1 MKQDLTKLSRFLS
14 LILRH
19 SPQTIGITIDNKGAW
34 TDVDELIKNIN
45 RYGNFKIDMKI
56 LEEIVETDNK
66 QRYNFN
72 EDKTK
77 IRANQGHSIN
87 VDMGFPEKIPP
98 EILYHGTAERF
109 VKSILA
115 KGLKKMSR
123 QYVHLSKDIQTA
135 SKVGARHG
143 KLHIFKIFSGEMNHK
158 GYKFYCS
165 NNGVWLTEY
174 VPPNFI
180 E

>member
-19 SPQTIGITIDNKGAW
+19 SPQTIGINIEKEGAWANTDELLRGINKGG
-34 TDVDELIKNIN
+34 K
-45 RYGNFKIDMKI
+45 FKIDMKI
-56 LEEIVETDNK
+56 LEEIVKIDNK
-66 QRYNFN
+66 QRYSFN

-109 VKSILA
+109 VESILTD
-115 KGLKKMSR
+115 G
-123 QYVHLSKDIQTA
+123 
-135 SKVGARHG
+135 
-143 KLHIFKIFSGEMNHK
+143 
-158 GYKFYCS
+158 
-165 NNGVWLTEY
+165 
-174 VPPNFI
+174 
-180 E
+180 